1 MNIRFFGDSWLWT
14 WTSKEEG
21 QGLQSEFLKRH
32 GEKQWGFSTMK
43 SLLKSFGFDV
53 YSYCQPANSLSQT
66 VDIIRNAAKTFG
78 CFDIGDGSNNREVWI
93 IFASSNFRDRPE
105 RQPVSWDF
113 SDKGNL
119 LRQLD
124 TTYIDDLVVLNE
136 VMGNSNNIDVIVVG
150 GQAEINPE
158 IFEHIGIPN
167 MHLLSSNIVESLANR
182 YIFYNE
188 DYKKFPSFL
197 FEVNFIQHY
206 DEWIKSHDIN
216 SIDKE
221 ILDMFEDVEDIRNN
235 DPERYQDIFT
245 AKQLL
250 CWPDT
255 AHLGYNGHVLFLD
268 YLFKFC
274 EDNNIML
281 QP

>member
-66 VDIIRNAAKTFG
+66 VDIIKSATGTFG
-78 CFDIGDGSNNREVWI
+78 CFEGGEGSNNREVWI
-93 IFASSNFRDRPE
+93 IFASSNFRVRPE
-105 RQPVSWDF
+105 RQPVSWDL
-113 SDKGNL
+113 SSKGNL

-124 TTYIDDLVVLNE
+124 STYIDDLNLLSKVIE
-136 VMGNSNNIDVIVVG
+136 GSNNIDIIVVG
-150 GQAEINPE
+150 GQAEIRPE
-158 IFEHIGIPN
+158 VMAQVEAPN
-167 MHLLSSNIVESLANR
+167 MHLLSSNILESLANR
-182 YIFYNE
+182 YIFNNQ

-197 FEVNFIQHY
+197 FECNFLHHY
-206 DEWIKSHDIN
+206 NEWIKSHDIN

-221 ILDMFEDVEDIRNN
+221 ILDMFEDVGDKGNN
-235 DPERYQDIFT
+235 GLARYQAIFT

-255 AHLGYNGHVLFLD
+255 AHLGYNGHVFFLD